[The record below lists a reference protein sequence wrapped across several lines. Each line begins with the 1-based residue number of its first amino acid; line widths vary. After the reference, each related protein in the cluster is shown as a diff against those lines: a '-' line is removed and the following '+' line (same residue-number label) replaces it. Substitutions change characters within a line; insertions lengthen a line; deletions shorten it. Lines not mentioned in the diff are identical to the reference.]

1 MVQKLFNGKERVSR
15 GEGAQQ
21 ERIHICKILF
31 CFKEKLNNNNYNK
44 NTNFQI
50 GKLTQRTEHCTA
62 H

>member
-1 MVQKLFNGKERVSR
+1 M

-21 ERIHICKILF
+21 ERIDICKTLF
-31 CFKEKLNNNNYNK
+31 CFREKLNNNNYNK

-50 GKLTQRTEHCTA
+50 EKLTQRTEHCTG